1 MQIFEGVKENVSYSM
16 NAYTEKQAQEF
27 KDFL

>member
-1 MQIFEGVKENVSYSM
+1 M

-27 KDFL
+27 KDFLWQTSEEELEKIIF